1 MSLVGVKLEPKE
13 VQRAVE
19 HAHSVSEWWPTIA
32 QATVFTFIGVLI
44 AVGQILQ
51 TKDPVTWKEA
61 VGRCITTG
69 GLALIAGAAVMWFPG
84 LPFIAQIAIAAM
96 LASLGNSG
104 LEMVIHRIFK
114 IKFPER

>member
-1 MSLVGVKLEPKE
+1 MRIVILCAAFICAAGFGHAIAGWPAGPGTVLCDSVDECEARILAGGVKLEPKE

-32 QATVFTFIGVLI
+32 QATVFTVIGVLI

-61 VGRCITTG
+61 VGRCIKT
-69 GLALIAGAAVMWFPG
+69 
-84 LPFIAQIAIAAM
+84 
-96 LASLGNSG
+96 
-104 LEMVIHRIFK
+104 
-114 IKFPER
+114 